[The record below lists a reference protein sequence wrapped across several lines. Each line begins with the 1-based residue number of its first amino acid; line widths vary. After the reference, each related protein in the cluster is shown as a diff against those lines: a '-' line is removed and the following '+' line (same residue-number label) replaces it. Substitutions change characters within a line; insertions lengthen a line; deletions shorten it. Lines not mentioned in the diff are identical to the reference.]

1 MSNTRTITVVSTKN
15 GRITKFV
22 QNLENFEVTVQ
33 TSGKSDKTINTSEVI
48 KTWGGLRD
56 VLSSEGYDL
65 SNLKP
70 TENIN
75 KTTLE
80 HIDAVLPDGDFRVFL
95 RPSKTK
101 SGNPYANMGFKDLRA
116 KINELGEEAKAHLS
130 NLVPGKNWTQLTTDE
145 LRQGLSS
152 FNAPQAT
159 NNVVEENATVEETS
173 NTSTSQPVTNLE
185 KLQETKSLL
194 NCVKDN
200 TSCGDLEDYVDEAIS
215 TIDEAIDLINVGE
228 CDDEPSNV
236 SSNTSEVE
244 SEEDK
249 QKRLEAEEAERK
261 RKEEEE
267 EIAREAREL
276 EEGF

>member
-56 VLSSEGYDL
+56 ILSAEGYDL
-65 SNLKP
+65 NNLKP

-80 HIDAVLPDGDFRVFL
+80 HTDAVLPDGDFRVFL

-116 KINELGEEAKAHLS
+116 EINKLGESCKTYLS
-130 NLVPGKNWTQLTTDE
+130 SLVPGKNWTQLTTDQ
-145 LRQGLSS
+145 LREGLSNFAS
-152 FNAPQAT
+152 TSSTP
-159 NNVVEENATVEETS
+159 VEENAVMEETS
-173 NTSTSQPVTNLE
+173 NSSQPVSNLE
-185 KLQETKSLL
+185 KLTEAKSLL

-200 TSCGDLEDYVDEAIS
+200 TSCSNLEDYVDEAIDI
-215 TIDEAIDLINVGE
+215 IDNAIDLINVGE
-228 CDDEPSNV
+228 CEGEQSTSNN
-236 SSNTSEVE
+236 SASAE
-244 SEEDK
+244 SEE
-249 QKRLEAEEAERK
+249 QKAARIAREEAEAARK
-261 RKEEEE
+261 AEEE

>member
-15 GRITKFV
+15 GRITKFI

-33 TSGKSDKTINTSEVI
+33 ASGNTDRTINTSEVI

-56 VLSSEGYDL
+56 ILSAEGYDL
-65 SNLKP
+65 NNLKP

-80 HIDAVLPDGDFRVFL
+80 HINAVLPDGDFRVFL

-116 KINELGEEAKAHLS
+116 EINKLGENCKTYLS
-130 NLVPGKNWTQLTTDE
+130 TLVPGKNWTQLTTDQ
-145 LRQGLSS
+145 LREGLSNFTS
-152 FNAPQAT
+152 TSSTPASTP
-159 NNVVEENATVEETS
+159 VEENAVMEETS
-173 NTSTSQPVTNLE
+173 NSSQPVTNLE
-185 KLQETKSLL
+185 KLTEAKSLL

-200 TSCGDLEDYVDEAIS
+200 TSCSDLEDYVNEAIDI
-215 TIDEAIDLINVGE
+215 IDNAIDLINVGE
-228 CDDEPSNV
+228 CDGEQS
-236 SSNTSEVE
+236 SSNNGASAE
-244 SEEDK
+244 SEEEK
-249 QKRLEAEEAERK
+249 AARIAREEAEAARK
-261 RKEEEE
+261 AEEE

>member
-145 LRQGLSS
+145 LRKGLTSFTSNSS
-152 FNAPQAT
+152 NSAPQVTEVPKEEVAQVTEDTVSPTT
-159 NNVVEENATVEETS
+159 NK
-173 NTSTSQPVTNLE
+173 E
-185 KLQETKSLL
+185 KAEQAKSLL
-194 NCVKDN
+194 NGILDN
-200 TSCGDLEDYVDEAIS
+200 TDCD
-215 TIDEAIDLINVGE
+215 DLIDRVESAIEEIDGVISEIEDCGE
-228 CDDEPSNV
+228 EEESNDEP
-236 SSNTSEVE
+236 E
-244 SEEDK
+244 SEEAK
-249 QKRLEAEEAERK
+249 AKRL
-261 RKEEEE
+261 EEE

>member
-15 GRITKFV
+15 GRITKFI

-33 TSGKSDKTINTSEVI
+33 ASENTDRTINTSEVI

-56 VLSSEGYDL
+56 ILSAEGYDL
-65 SNLKP
+65 DNLKP

-116 KINELGEEAKAHLS
+116 KINELGDESKAHLS
-130 NLVPGKNWTQLTTDE
+130 NLVPGKNWTQLTTDQ
-145 LRQGLSS
+145 LREGLSTFAS
-152 FNAPQAT
+152 NSSTPASTP
-159 NNVVEENATVEETS
+159 VEENAVMEETS
-173 NTSTSQPVTNLE
+173 NSSQPVTNLE
-185 KLQETKSLL
+185 KLTEVKSLL

-200 TSCGDLEDYVDEAIS
+200 TSCSDLEDYVDEAIDI
-215 TIDEAIDLINVGE
+215 IDNAIDLINVGE
-228 CDDEPSNV
+228 CDGEQS
-236 SSNTSEVE
+236 SSNNGTSAE
-244 SEEDK
+244 SEE
-249 QKRLEAEEAERK
+249 QKAARK
-261 RKEEEE
+261 AEE